1 MNSVLYICEGQ
12 IFASSPTQNKDES
25 CTKALIVFGADINAR
40 NKYDQTPL
48 DIALQNQVDDLV
60 PLLVSVGGKR
70 SEDII
75 QSSGSPSG
83 LLKARAEIVSPS
95 PLSKHIHSEEAKFL
109 TSGASE
115 ARLISAL
122 HFSALIAVSLAKALA
137 F

>member
-48 DIALQNQVDDLV
+48 DIALQTADDLV

-122 HFSALIAVSLAKALA
+122 HFSALIAVSLTKALA